1 MSTVWNTGIAAERAR
16 HNLKLKKKKRQ
27 DHINGERLQ
36 HLLGWKG
43 SSDFGRKRQA
53 ASSKRQASSIR
64 VTPTGISLI
73 SCKDPKRLKKD
84 TIIN

>member
-1 MSTVWNTGIAAERAR
+1 MYKNIIWNTGLAAERAR
-16 HNLKLKKKKRQ
+16 HNLKLKKKKAA
-27 DHINGERLQ
+27 
-36 HLLGWKG
+36 
-43 SSDFGRKRQA
+43 GRKRQA

-73 SCKDPKRLKKD
+73 SCKDPKRHKKD